1 MLRTYI
7 TQKKIPIST
16 HDRMEYISLKEKN
29 ILIIKELFPW
39 CIARNKTI
47 IETFELMKIIS

>member
-47 IETFELMKIIS
+47 IETFELMTIIS